1 MSVPNIAIG
10 LLVLALVASL
20 YAINNYR
27 KEVQDLRTEL
37 TIARSDMETMRYQ
50 VEAYEKANRERK
62 QAQEE
67 IDNVAQERSRLL
79 DSIPSGWGDRPL
91 PDECVRMFQYD
102 PTASVGPN
110 PSSNGTDVT
119 D

>member
-1 MSVPNIAIG
+1 MSASNIAIG

-91 PDECVRMFQYD
+91 PDECVRMFHYD
-102 PTASVGPN
+102 PTAPACPDSPAGG
-110 PSSNGTDVT
+110 SHAAD
-119 D
+119 

>member
-1 MSVPNIAIG
+1 MSVSNILIG
-10 LLVLALVASL
+10 LLALALMGSL

-37 TIARSDMETMRYQ
+37 VITRSDMETMRLERDAARQ
-50 VEAYEKANRERK
+50 ARSGRQQAEK
-62 QAQEE
+62 E
-67 IDNVAQERSRLL
+67 INDVADRRNQLL
-79 DSIPSGWGDRPL
+79 DSLPSGWGDRPL
-91 PDECVRMFQYD
+91 PDECVRMFHYD
-102 PTASVGPN
+102 PAASVGPN

>member
-1 MSVPNIAIG
+1 MSTSNIIIG
-10 LLVLALVASL
+10 ILALALMTAL
-20 YAINNYR
+20 YGLNHYI

-37 TIARSDMETMRYQ
+37 VITRNNMETMRSQ

-79 DSIPSGWGDRPL
+79 DLLPSGWGDRPL
-91 PDECVRMFQYD
+91 PDECVRMFHYD
-102 PTASVGPN
+102 PTAPACPDSPAG
-110 PSSNGTDVT
+110 GFHAAD
-119 D
+119 